1 MSTAIK
7 INDVLA
13 AATRSE
19 ADLMSRSMTE
29 QVEHWARIGRAVER
43 MPGIS
48 TSRIRSALVA
58 ETEFD
63 ALEDDERAVTLG
75 VLESAVFNPDGDR
88 ELQREKRRRQQSYT
102 ALDDQGRVIEVTPD
116 GQKRVLTDV
125 DAYTDSA

>member
-48 TSRIRSALVA
+48 TRRIRAALAA

-88 ELQREKRRRQQSYT
+88 ELQRDKRDNAQPYT
-102 ALDDQGRVIEVTPD
+102 ALDEQGRVVEVAAD
-116 GQKRVLTDV
+116 GRERVLTDV
-125 DAYTDSA
+125 DAYADHA